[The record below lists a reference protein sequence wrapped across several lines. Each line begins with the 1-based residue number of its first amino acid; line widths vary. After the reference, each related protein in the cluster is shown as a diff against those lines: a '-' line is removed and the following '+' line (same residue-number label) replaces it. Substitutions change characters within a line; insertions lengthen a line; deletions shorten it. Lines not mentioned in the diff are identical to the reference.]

1 MKSKPWWSNNT
12 HFTILLVIF
21 LSKTQSLKGNFVG
34 VFPEEMSI
42 SISSLS
48 TEDSPHPITSSK
60 QEENQK
66 KTSSFYAGTKTST
79 FFLQMPELQVLK
91 SCHQDLSPIIN
102 SITSH
107 LLVLRLLASHQDL
120 HQLHCSQF

>member
-21 LSKTQSLKGNFVG
+21 LSKTLSLKENFVG

-42 SISSLS
+42 SISSLN
-48 TEDSPHPITSSK
+48 TEDSPHPITSSN

-66 KTSSFYAGTKTST
+66 KASSFYAGMKT
-79 FFLQMPELQVLK
+79 FIFYLQMSELQVLK
-91 SCHQDLSPIIN
+91 SCHQDLNPIIN

-107 LLVLRLLASHQDL
+107 LLVLRLLASHQDS